1 MKSWRHIAKTIIFL
15 SSKKENNCTC
25 DCFLFLS
32 LKNSLEVLLGGVDE
46 FCESYSTQEGD
57 LAIDILYWSGALV
70 GLDKEL
76 REWGGA
82 QCGDALRGA
91 ECALAK

>member
-15 SSKKENNCTC
+15 SNHKKKTIATQLFS
-25 DCFLFLS
+25 FLT
-32 LKNSLEVLLGGVDE
+32 LKNSIIVLLGGVDE
-46 FCESYSTQEGD
+46 FCESDSTQEGD
-57 LAIDILYWSGALV
+57 LAVDILYWSGALV